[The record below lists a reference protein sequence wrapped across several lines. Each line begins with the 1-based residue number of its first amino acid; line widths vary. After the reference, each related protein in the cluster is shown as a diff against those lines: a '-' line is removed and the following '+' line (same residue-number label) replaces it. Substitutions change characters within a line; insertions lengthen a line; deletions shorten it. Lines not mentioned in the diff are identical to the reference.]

1 MVRSRRRN
9 SQSKSGV
16 PEMRSGRTDLVYR
29 VPCSV
34 CVKAGDDC
42 RYKTTG
48 KAASCVRCQEKKT
61 GCTGGTPP
69 DGVRTLKRKSKTV
82 VDSDIEELETP
93 PPPTKKIKKTEE
105 TPKAGPSKGKE
116 RAHPQPEPEPEVEKI
131 EPKKTREDSL
141 DTRDLFLRV
150 LHEMSGCR
158 SEMRRLHQ
166 EVGTLRKEMTAVR
179 SNNED
184 LRDEMR
190 HLRMEMMMVRQA
202 VRTLDDVR
210 DRTTVLEAYLGPF
223 MQGQRRDHE
232 GLLKV
237 PGVDA
242 DPDYEPEA
250 EMSGEG
256 SKEGEEGE
264 GTGESSEGSDGQK
277 SGKEP
282 EEADE
287 GSGKGPEGSGKGPEG
302 PGKGPEGQGPKN

>member
-1 MVRSRRRN
+1 M
-9 SQSKSGV
+9 
-16 PEMRSGRTDLVYR
+16 
-29 VPCSV
+29 
-34 CVKAGDDC
+34 A
-42 RYKTTG
+42 
-48 KAASCVRCQEKKT
+48 
-61 GCTGGTPP
+61 
-69 DGVRTLKRKSKTV
+69 
-82 VDSDIEELETP
+82 
-93 PPPTKKIKKTEE
+93 
-105 TPKAGPSKGKE
+105 PSPLGLGLS
-116 RAHPQPEPEPEVEKI
+116 EPEVEKI

-166 EVGTLRKEMTAVR
+166 EVGTLRKEMAAVR

-250 EMSGEG
+250 EMSG
-256 SKEGEEGE
+256 
-264 GTGESSEGSDGQK
+264 
-277 SGKEP
+277 
-282 EEADE
+282 
-287 GSGKGPEGSGKGPEG
+287 
-302 PGKGPEGQGPKN
+302 